1 MRSFF
6 LALTVIFCLTL
17 NINAQ
22 NITNTLGIGGV
33 FKIKSTTTDFFTLSQ
48 ANGNTVILKNLE
60 LGNIDNSTSLTGVIT
75 KNGKPFIHNYQAV
88 VADGANTFVG
98 FNSGNFTMSG
108 HDPEDASYNTG
119 VGYDALN
126 GLTTGSWNSAFGLGA
141 LFYNTSGSYNS
152 AFGDWALNNNTTG
165 FSNSAFG
172 HMALNNNTTGH
183 YNSAFGKL
191 ALGINTTGGDNSA
204 FGTVALYSNT
214 TGYNNNAFGDSSL
227 YSNTTGYWNTAVG
240 HQSLY
245 NNTTGYVNTAIG
257 YHAGSTATAGTNL
270 TLIGYNAQPSS
281 SSANNEIT
289 LGDANVAALRCHVT
303 SITSLS
309 DARDKKN
316 IQDLQL
322 GIDFLMKLKPRQ
334 FNWDRRDW
342 YQNNI
347 SDGSKM
353 KQTPTAGF
361 IAQELDAVQTK
372 ENAEW
377 LNLVLKSN
385 PDKLEATYGNLLPV
399 MVKAIQ
405 DIKKE
410 KDEQIAR
417 LQAEN
422 NILVKRLES
431 FEEVQRTISA
441 ELKQLREERKQSV
454 VTVSQNY

>member
-1 MRSFF
+1 
-6 LALTVIFCLTL
+6 
-17 NINAQ
+17 
-22 NITNTLGIGGV
+22 
-33 FKIKSTTTDFFTLSQ
+33 
-48 ANGNTVILKNLE
+48 
-60 LGNIDNSTSLTGVIT
+60 
-75 KNGKPFIHNYQAV
+75 
-88 VADGANTFVG
+88 
-98 FNSGNFTMSG
+98 
-108 HDPEDASYNTG
+108 
-119 VGYDALN
+119 
-126 GLTTGSWNSAFGLGA
+126 
-141 LFYNTSGSYNS
+141 
-152 AFGDWALNNNTTG
+152 
-165 FSNSAFG
+165 
-172 HMALNNNTTGH
+172 
-183 YNSAFGKL
+183 
-191 ALGINTTGGDNSA
+191 
-204 FGTVALYSNT
+204 
-214 TGYNNNAFGDSSL
+214 
-227 YSNTTGYWNTAVG
+227 
-240 HQSLY
+240 
-245 NNTTGYVNTAIG
+245 
-257 YHAGSTATAGTNL
+257 
-270 TLIGYNAQPSS
+270 
-281 SSANNEIT
+281 
-289 LGDANVAALRCHVT
+289 
-303 SITSLS
+303 
-309 DARDKKN
+309 
-316 IQDLQL
+316 
-322 GIDFLMKLKPRQ
+322 MKLKPRQ